1 MGKISGVMT
10 IGDWITIL
18 FWPLTWTPGL
28 TNIIRCCYFTKQN
41 CQFRYCFISCLLLND
56 IGFRKKLPRKVR
68 PNKFLHR
75 HHNFFYKK
83 ESFEEESSKS
93 NCIKKLPP
101 PQPRSV
107 TRLGDFWKFLITNI
121 LARVAKCLVTF
132 RKALIFKLNVKLRV
146 DTFWA
151 TFGKKLGYF

>member
-1 MGKISGVMT
+1 MT

-41 CQFRYCFISCLLLND
+41 CQFRYCFISSLLLND
-56 IGFRKKLPRKVR
+56 IGFRKKLPRKVL